1 MGNPNKSSERERWE
15 GIWAEKFQSS
25 YHLKWKRE
33 GVPQGAATSCSLST
47 VAISPVTAME
57 SVVMYADDGV
67 AFLKSELDLR
77 EILIGFY
84 DAGVELNEAKSG

>member
-1 MGNPNKSSERERWE
+1 M
-15 GIWAEKFQSS
+15 
-25 YHLKWKRE
+25 
-33 GVPQGAATSCSLST
+33 
-47 VAISPVTAME
+47 AISPVTKME
-57 SVVMYADDGV
+57 SVVMYADDGM